1 MKTTSIL
8 YLAIFL
14 FVCSCT
20 MNKSSQSSENSEAG
34 TIVAENKQNEEVRDY
49 DQSAGMQIL
58 EKLGEVYGTAPGVDV
73 GLSLESP
80 NIPDFIEGIYFD
92 NQNLVFQVSGDV
104 SAARK
109 ELEKAAE
116 SGKFRIEFIADG
128 DYSEKRLMKIND
140 LLTDRITNIQDKS
153 GLRNLMSSGVW
164 VKERCI
170 SIELIYHTPETERDF
185 REKIM
190 DSPAFR
196 FTGVTT
202 PVVNETTGVND
213 TLDVSLRPEYTA
225 YSTSDKE
232 AGFILYNFSGGE
244 IECGEIYFITF
255 QDEKG
260 VWRELPINKFFN
272 LPAYIVAH
280 GETRKFTAHM
290 YPDIFPN
297 KPGRYRFFYDV
308 WIKGEKIQMMTEFR
322 ITDNKQELK
331 NAAKTPAPSH

>member
-1 MKTTSIL
+1 MKTTTIL
-8 YLAIFL
+8 YLAVFL

-109 ELEKAAE
+109 ELEKAAG
-116 SGKFRIEFIADG
+116 STNFKIEAISVG
-128 DYSEKRLMKIND
+128 VYSQKRLMEIKDELSQRFEAVENGV
-140 LLTDRITNIQDKS
+140 LKRNVTS
-153 GLRNLMSSGVW
+153 FGVGLRFIDINLIVN
-164 VKERCI
+164 
-170 SIELIYHTPETERDF
+170 TPERRQEFRD
-185 REKIM
+185 KVM
-190 DSPAFR
+190 NSPAFR
-196 FTGVTT
+196 FNGPEIPPVNNIEGVS
-202 PVVNETTGVND
+202 D
-213 TLDVSLRPEYTA
+213 TLGVFLCPEYTV
-225 YSTSDKE
+225 YSISSTKVN
-232 AGFILYNFSGGE
+232 FILYNYSGGD
-244 IECGEIYFITF
+244 ITCGEHYFITYE
-255 QDEKG
+255 DNEN
-260 VWRELPINKFFN
+260 VWRELPLNRFAVDI
-272 LPAYIVAH
+272 AYIVRDKASR
-280 GETRKFTAHM
+280 EFQATM

-297 KPGRYRFFYDV
+297 KSGRYRFFYDV

-322 ITDNKQELK
+322 ITDNKRELK